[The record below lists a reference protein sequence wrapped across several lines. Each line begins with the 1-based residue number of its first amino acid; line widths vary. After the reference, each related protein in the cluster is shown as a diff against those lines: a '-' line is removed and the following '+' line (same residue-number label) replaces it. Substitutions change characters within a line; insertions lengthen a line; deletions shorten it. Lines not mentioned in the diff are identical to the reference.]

1 MHSVPSAPFARF
13 RPVSDAIRAPR
24 TCGPLVPNDGASP
37 YRTLRRRL
45 GQAPD
50 GHATWTCPGPDSEPR
65 GCYSRIPPTNVK
77 RGYEV
82 SNRSGLDLWPP
93 SLMYGEGVAHAPD
106 LLEAMQKKRAHEP
119 FLAWLEER
127 LAGWDAPGADA
138 ARSAARR
145 TLAELAAAD
154 PEAAV
159 WTAKAALARMADA
172 ARRWPPRTLSQ
183 TGQGAATASSRS
195 STRAATCAV
204 NPSRPLLRARRG
216 SGSRG
221 PAVRLSGT
229 TEFPMPPRPLR
240 HPGRTKRD
248 PGSRGWGETRAGP
261 HGARDAET
269 ALDVI
274 QGPLA
279 LKNAQA
285 LGNAADLEDPWFP
298 SCDVRFGIQ
307 GSSTPR
313 SKRQGVL
320 HPVSS
325 VDRTNTATG
334 IEAAPRVLGR

>member
-1 MHSVPSAPFARF
+1 MPPTCSRPCRRNGPTNPSSPGSRSGWPGGMRPGRTRRGARPAAPLPSWPQQTPK
-13 RPVSDAIRAPR
+13 RPYGRP
-24 TCGPLVPNDGASP
+24 
-37 YRTLRRRL
+37 RRRS
-45 GQAPD
+45 
-50 GHATWTCPGPDSEPR
+50 PGWPTPR
-65 GCYSRIPPTNVK
+65 RRPPC
-77 RGYEV
+77 
-82 SNRSGLDLWPP
+82 
-93 SLMYGEGVAHAPD
+93 
-106 LLEAMQKKRAHEP
+106 
-119 FLAWLEER
+119 
-127 LAGWDAPGADA
+127 
-138 ARSAARR
+138 
-145 TLAELAAAD
+145 
-154 PEAAV
+154 
-159 WTAKAALARMADA
+159 
-172 ARRWPPRTLSQ
+172 TLSQ
-183 TGQGAATASSRS
+183 TGQEAATASSRS
-195 STRAATCAV
+195 STRTASCAV

-240 HPGRTKRD
+240 HPGRTKRG

-334 IEAAPRVLGR
+334 IEAAPRVFGR